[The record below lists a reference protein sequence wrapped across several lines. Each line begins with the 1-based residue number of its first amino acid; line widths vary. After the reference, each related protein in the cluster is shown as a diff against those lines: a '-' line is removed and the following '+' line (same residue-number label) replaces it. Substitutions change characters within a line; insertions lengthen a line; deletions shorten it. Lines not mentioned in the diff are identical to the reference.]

1 MGNPP
6 WEAFMNNVNKHLSE
20 NDLDKLHPASM
31 QVKKRTLYTPLQPH
45 FWCLSVTEG
54 EIELNVVQIIT
65 LTRRAWLRN
74 SRAKHTDPCTF
85 AFNITSIFFEP
96 VFQGKD
102 LQRFWQDAKLSLKSR
117 IISEIWQT
125 NSLLNWCHCPRKQ
138 MHLVNRS

>member
-85 AFNITSIFFEP
+85 AFNITSNFLNLYFKEKIFSEF
-96 VFQGKD
+96 FQNYIWNLTNK
-102 LQRFWQDAKLSLKSR
+102 FSFKLMSLSQKANALG
-117 IISEIWQT
+117 Q
-125 NSLLNWCHCPRKQ
+125 
-138 MHLVNRS
+138 

>member
-45 FWCLSVTEG
+45 FWWLSVTEG

-65 LTRRAWLRN
+65 LTRRPWLHN

-85 AFNITSIFFEP
+85 AFNIASIFLNLYFKEKIFSEF
-96 VFQGKD
+96 FQNYIWNLTNK
-102 LQRFWQDAKLSLKSR
+102 FSFKLMSLSQKANALG
-117 IISEIWQT
+117 Q
-125 NSLLNWCHCPRKQ
+125 
-138 MHLVNRS
+138 

>member
-85 AFNITSIFFEP
+85 AFNIASIFLNLYFKEKIFSEF
-96 VFQGKD
+96 FQNYIWNLTNK
-102 LQRFWQDAKLSLKSR
+102 FSFKLMSLPQKANALG
-117 IISEIWQT
+117 Q
-125 NSLLNWCHCPRKQ
+125 
-138 MHLVNRS
+138 